1 MTTVIIG
8 GGIIGTSIAYHLS
21 NSSSASKE
29 ADVHVIDSSS
39 QLYSGAS
46 GYAGGFLARDW
57 FEPAV
62 AELGALSFDLHRQLA
77 EEHDGARKWGF
88 MQGTAWSLD
97 GDMPER
103 RRKMAEATS
112 RKEDTATNEG
122 PAWLTAGP
130 VEAISDEGVA
140 QVYGP
145 CLTVSN

>member
-21 NSSSASKE
+21 NSASASKE

-46 GYAGGFLARDW
+46 GYAAGFLAKDW

-62 AELGALSFDLHRQLA
+62 AKLGALSFDLHRQLA
-77 EEHDGARKWGF
+77 DEHDGARKWGF

-97 GDMPER
+97 GNVPER
-103 RRKMAEATS
+103 KRAKATTS
-112 RKEDTATNEG
+112 RTEDTESNEG

-130 VEAISDEGVA
+130 IESIGDRGVA
-140 QVYGP
+140 QV
-145 CLTVSN
+145 

>member
-21 NSSSASKE
+21 NSTSASKE
-29 ADVHVIDSSS
+29 ADVHVIDASS

-62 AELGALSFDLHRQLA
+62 AGLGALSFDLHRQLA
-77 EEHDGARKWGF
+77 EQNDGATKWGF
-88 MQGTAWSLD
+88 MHGTAWSLD

-103 RRKMAEATS
+103 RRAEATTS
-112 RKEDTATNEG
+112 REEENGIANEG

-130 VEAISDEGVA
+130 GEAISSQGVA
-140 QVYGP
+140 QV
-145 CLTVSN
+145 

>member
-21 NSSSASKE
+21 SSSSVSASKE

-77 EEHDGARKWGF
+77 EEHDGRRRWGF
-88 MQGTAWSLD
+88 MEGTAWSLH
-97 GDMPER
+97 GDMPGG
-103 RRKMAEATS
+103 AS
-112 RKEDTATNEG
+112 GEDS
-122 PAWLTAGP
+122 PAWLTAGR
-130 VEAISDEGVA
+130 VDAVSEQGVA
-140 QVYGP
+140 QV
-145 CLTVSN
+145 